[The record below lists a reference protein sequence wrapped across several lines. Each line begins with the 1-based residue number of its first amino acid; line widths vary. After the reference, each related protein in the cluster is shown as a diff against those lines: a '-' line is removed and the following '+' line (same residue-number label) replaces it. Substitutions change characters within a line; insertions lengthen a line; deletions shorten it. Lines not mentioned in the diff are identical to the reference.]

1 MSEILKRLDDMA
13 KRQEKQEKET
23 ASLRDSFEQ
32 EKTRRIEAEKKF
44 TSLNIKA
51 LQQQQ
56 RDSRKTSA
64 LKEIFSFVLQSMN
77 SGKSGSTVAGNLDAI
92 LSKYMIDDGHQAF
105 IGNQLKAAGEFIA
118 RKDSL
123 SEENIFSLTEFLHTK
138 Q

>member
-1 MSEILKRLDDMA
+1 
-13 KRQEKQEKET
+13 
-23 ASLRDSFEQ
+23 
-32 EKTRRIEAEKKF
+32 
-44 TSLNIKA
+44 
-51 LQQQQ
+51 
-56 RDSRKTSA
+56 
-64 LKEIFSFVLQSMN
+64 MN